1 MSRGATRRALLL
13 GCGAATFMAAGC
25 ATAAP
30 LPFQPVRR
38 RTPDV
43 TLTSHRREQLRW
55 LGDIV
60 QGPRAG
66 LIGLTFLG
74 CVSQCPPSDVLFQQL
89 DAQAP
94 ADIDLY
100 TLTIDPLADDWRRLR
115 RKAEEMGSSPRWRW
129 LTGEAREVFALLD
142 ALDVAYGNLDWHG
155 QVILRA
161 GAGRL
166 ARLDTL
172 PDNAAQLLAG
182 L

>member
-1 MSRGATRRALLL
+1 MSAGLSRRGLLFATGAVALVTRT
-13 GCGAATFMAAGC
+13 AR
-25 ATAAP
+25 AAP

-55 LGDIV
+55 VTDIV
-60 QGPRAG
+60 QAPRTS
-66 LIGLTFLG
+66 IVGLTFLG

-94 ADIDLY
+94 SGIDLF

-115 RKAEEMGSSPRWRW
+115 RKAEDMGSSSRWRW

-142 ALDVAYGNLDWHG
+142 ALDVSYANLDWHG
-155 QVILRA
+155 QLVLRA
-161 GAGRL
+161 GAGKL

-172 PDNAAQLLAG
+172 PESATQLLAG